1 MTRLAVARHLASV
14 SRVRASRAVADAVAV
29 PDLAVTGPDLAVTG
43 PTRST
48 RPEGLLDRSRLDREL
63 DLVVSAVQRQRP
75 GVDAAELAL
84 LVAATATE
92 LAARHPVDGYFPVL
106 VRVALLGRLPEH

>member
-29 PDLAVTGPDLAVTG
+29 PDLAVTG